1 MALIVQHPRSVY
13 DASTCDI
20 TLSCIKNS
28 VVIHRN
34 SITIKEVSC
43 LSLSPAR
50 ITDYNN
56 GGTETIETSSFQN
69 TQAKEVMGL

>member
-1 MALIVQHPRSVY
+1 MRHDVDQAIILV
-13 DASTCDI
+13 
-20 TLSCIKNS
+20 
-28 VVIHRN
+28 HRN
-34 SITIKEVSC
+34 SITIKEVFM
-43 LSLSPAR
+43 SLPKPAR